1 MIINF
6 INKKLIR
13 LKNSSKVLKLFY
25 CYHYLFN
32 DKKYGNIGFDFT
44 TKKSRLDIVQ
54 SIIEKKKYKKY
65 LEIGC
70 FDDELFNHVKCIK
83 KIGVDP
89 VSGGTIRKTSDQF
102 FEKNIAVNAYTF
114 NDKGRI
120 NS

>member
-54 SIIEKKKYKKY
+54 ALI
-65 LEIGC
+65 
-70 FDDELFNHVKCIK
+70 
-83 KIGVDP
+83 
-89 VSGGTIRKTSDQF
+89 QF
-102 FEKNIAVNAYTF
+102 LVVQ
-114 NDKGRI
+114 
-120 NS
+120 